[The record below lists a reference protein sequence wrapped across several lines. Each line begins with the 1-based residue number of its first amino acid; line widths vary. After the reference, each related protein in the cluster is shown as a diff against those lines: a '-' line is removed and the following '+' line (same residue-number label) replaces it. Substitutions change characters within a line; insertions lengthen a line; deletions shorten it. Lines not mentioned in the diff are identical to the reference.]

1 MMGTLMFNPLT
12 SDFVPENTKSGVFE
26 LKTINSTKMF
36 LQV

>member
-1 MMGTLMFNPLT
+1 MMGTLMFNPPT

-26 LKTINSTKMF
+26 LKTINRTKMF